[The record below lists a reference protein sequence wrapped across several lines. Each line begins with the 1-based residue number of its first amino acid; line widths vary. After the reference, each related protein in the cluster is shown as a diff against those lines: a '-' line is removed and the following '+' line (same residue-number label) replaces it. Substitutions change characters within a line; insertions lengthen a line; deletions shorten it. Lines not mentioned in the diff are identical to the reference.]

1 MILLSSIKNREFAI
15 KDIVSDEELVLVP
28 NASNPTDVEKANCN
42 FKIMPKID
50 QSSLFESVYEH
61 LHQGHGKIWN
71 QTENC
76 PNWFELLPSTYFMI
90 VLK

>member
-1 MILLSSIKNREFAI
+1 MKQLKKGDVILLGSIKNREFVI

-50 QSSLFESVYEH
+50 QSTLFESVYEH
-61 LHQGHGKIWN
+61 LHQGKCIGIFP
-71 QTENC
+71 EVFFSIG
-76 PNWFELLPSTYFMI
+76 FELI
-90 VLK
+90 